1 MSAFGGKADIGHGS
15 PCHPV
20 RAGFAMTTLRRRCS
34 WNRRA
39 GADTERGLNP
49 VGGSAQAMFYKRAG

>member
-20 RAGFAMTTLRRRCS
+20 RAGFAMTTLRKRVQLAL
-34 WNRRA
+34 A
-39 GADTERGLNP
+39 GLVQTP
-49 VGGSAQAMFYKRAG
+49 SAA